1 MANEKKALTD
11 LTPMDIHN
19 KEFKRR
25 GRKGY
30 DSYEVDHFLDTIV
43 DSYGDA
49 LDQLVDLKNQ
59 TVKLSKENKDL
70 QERVNK
76 LEEKVNSY
84 QNKEDKINSLLV
96 SAQKS
101 ANKIKEEAEQE
112 ADHTVQDAM
121 SQARGDIDYAK
132 QQKTVIDS
140 DYQRLKKEIG
150 GFRTHIQAMLQKQI
164 DSLNDKEWQHA
175 LDKYFNTPRFYP
187 DDGSEP
193 LPSGTDD
200 DDEEDDE
207 LEDLDANGK
216 VDKEAQDEV
225 DSSQTP
231 GTKEDKPQPLTG
243 DSPSHETM
251 TGSNQR
257 LSASSDKPTIIFPDN
272 YKDHN

>member
-1 MANEKKALTD
+1 MASEKKALTN

-49 LDQLVDLKNQ
+49 LDKLVDAKNE
-59 TVKLSKENKDL
+59 TVKLSKENKNL
-70 QERVNK
+70 QQQVGK
-76 LEEKVNSY
+76 LKAKVSAY

-101 ANKIKEEAEQE
+101 ANKIKKEAEQE
-112 ADHTVQDAM
+112 ADRTVQDAM
-121 SQARGDIDYAK
+121 NQARGDIDYAK

-150 GFRTHIQAMLQKQI
+150 GFRTHLQAMLQKQI
-164 DSLNDKEWQHA
+164 DSLSDEEWQHA

-200 DDEEDDE
+200 DDEEDEEEE
-207 LEDLDANGK
+207 LEESDE
-216 VDKEAQDEV
+216 VDKDDENEV

-231 GTKEDKPQPLTG
+231 VEKKAKPKPLAG

-251 TGSNQR
+251 SSSTQPLSTGNG
-257 LSASSDKPTIIFPDN
+257 KPTIIFPDN